1 VVFVANFLFMIWW
14 FCLDRL
20 QAVGPDGSPTTKY
33 DAISLEITILGVLL
47 AAMAIGLGIA
57 AVFGYT
63 ALRDHMLMKT
73 EELINQR
80 FQSLDPK
87 GGQISAAPRGPQ
99 PPGNDAAV
107 AAVTEG

>member
-1 VVFVANFLFMIWW
+1 M
-14 FCLDRL
+14 
-20 QAVGPDGSPTTKY
+20 
-33 DAISLEITILGVLL
+33 

-80 FQSLDPK
+80 FQNLDPK
-87 GGQISAAPRGPQ
+87 GGQTSAAPRGPQ
-99 PPGNDAAV
+99 PPGNDASV
-107 AAVTEG
+107 VAVTEG